1 MAAIIPDPLWT
12 DKPVG
17 IIPGWST
24 DPLWWREDRQARQEP
39 MTKAKHTT
47 GSTIT
52 QNKKARHDFAIE
64 ERLEG
69 GLVLQGWEVKSLR
82 AGRVQLRDSYVLLK
96 GGEAWLFG
104 ALISPLPSA
113 STHVE
118 PDPARS
124 RKVLLHR
131 PEINRLIGAV
141 ERKGYTAVATA
152 LYWKKGRAKVE
163 LGLAKG
169 KKAHDKRTAVKEREW
184 GREQQ
189 RVLKHAV

>member
-1 MAAIIPDPLWT
+1 
-12 DKPVG
+12 
-17 IIPGWST
+17 
-24 DPLWWREDRQARQEP
+24 
-39 MTKAKHTT
+39 MTKAKPAA

-52 QNKKARHDFAIE
+52 LNKKAKHDFAIE
-64 ERLEG
+64 ERFEG
-69 GLVLQGWEVKSLR
+69 GLVLEGWEVKSLR

-104 ALISPLPSA
+104 SVITPLPSA

-118 PDPARS
+118 PDPGRS

-131 PEINRLIGAV
+131 AQINQLIGAV

-169 KKAHDKRTAVKEREW
+169 KKAHDKRAVVKEREW

-189 RVLKHAV
+189 RVLKHAL